1 MREKFL
7 KYTFY
12 LYLCMSLFLKAA
24 PAQGME
30 IPAKIQISIFLKT
43 LSFDRKLSERSGD
56 ELNMLIIY
64 QGNYTPSQ
72 LASQE
77 VSEALNELSIN
88 KVEGIPIKYYFLNID
103 EFNLLSAVIK
113 HKINL
118 IYVCPLRGISLKT
131 ITSISREKSIISFT
145 GIPSYVESGISI
157 GVGLKRDKPQI
168 VINLT
173 SSKAEGADFSSQLL
187 NLSKVIY

>member
-1 MREKFL
+1 
-7 KYTFY
+7 
-12 LYLCMSLFLKAA
+12 MSLFLKAA

-30 IPAKIQISIFLKT
+30 IPATIQISILLKT

-64 QGNYTPSQ
+64 QGNYTTSQ
-72 LASQE
+72 LANKE
-77 VSEALNELSIN
+77 VSEALNKLSIN

-103 EFNLLSAVIK
+103 ESNLLSAVIK
-113 HKINL
+113 YEINL

-187 NLSKVIY
+187 KLSKVIY